1 MPFDAA
7 NVHVCLYLEYLLE
20 ALSTDL
26 RVLSGMLLLSH
37 DTQLKIQ
44 NIHHILYVNKIL
56 VYWHLTGFSI
66 FKPYANNY

>member
-20 ALSTDL
+20 ALSTGL
-26 RVLSGMLLLSH
+26 KVLSGMLLLSH

-44 NIHHILYVNKIL
+44 NTSYFICQQD
-56 VYWHLTGFSI
+56 TSI
-66 FKPYANNY
+66 Q

>member
-20 ALSTDL
+20 ALSTGL
-26 RVLSGMLLLSH
+26 KVLSGMLLLSH

-44 NIHHILYVNKIL
+44 NIHQILYVNKKYIV
-56 VYWHLTGFSI
+56 VYWHLTGFFI
-66 FKPYANNY
+66 